1 MTQHGTVLLSSRFEG
16 IGLLTPR
23 QIREWTQ
30 LVLGAACVIQQLV
43 AVSFGQQPEIL
54 VWSGGVALLGAT
66 LLGFADAGRDK
77 GNGAK

>member
-1 MTQHGTVLLSSRFEG
+1 MTQDATVLLAGRTKG

-30 LVLGAACVIQQLV
+30 LVLGAICILQQLV
-43 AVSFGQQPEIL
+43 AVSLGRPPEIL

-66 LLGFADAGRDK
+66 LLSFADPRHDK
-77 GNGAK
+77 KDGES